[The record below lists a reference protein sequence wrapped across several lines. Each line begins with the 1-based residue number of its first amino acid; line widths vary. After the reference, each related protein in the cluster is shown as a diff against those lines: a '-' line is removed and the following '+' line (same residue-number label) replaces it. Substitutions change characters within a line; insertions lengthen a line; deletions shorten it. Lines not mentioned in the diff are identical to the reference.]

1 MCGRAIVWDATSV
14 DTFTIGDKL
23 VKHAGTQNR
32 NKVKYAEI
40 LCTYHFIPVSVDTSA
55 WIV

>member
-1 MCGRAIVWDATSV
+1 MWDATSV

-55 WIV
+55 WIA